1 MKVETEILL
10 KEYKEEFKNYKNYLD
25 ANNWFDDIQED
36 KNGNLYSNKLN
47 TELSIVSTILK
58 SMKKFKED
66 VGEDAHLKPIKKF
79 IDDTVNIVKKHVDR
93 IDSYKRMYPL
103 DEASGEK
110 EVKFQSELFGKKTST
125 KVDLSK
131 LNIDEK
137 EETRK
142 SLDLFHGK
150 TKAPLLM
157 REYLCESLPIVD
169 QKTSQLSL
177 DFYSPS
183 INPATSNEML
193 INMNPKDIPK
203 WDVNKHFFEQ
213 DLSTIQ
219 FWEEEIRKI
228 KNGVTIGGYYIHPW
242 LYWHLNIFMLSYGSG
257 DNKKPKNPRFRDNE
271 YFFTEMLKK
280 AEDHGKVGLLMYGSR
295 RISKALKNDEKL
307 YYYDGSIRNI
317 GDSKKG
323 DIIIGGDGK
332 PTTILGVYPQGEVDL
347 YKISFEDGRS
357 IVCCKD
363 HLWEV
368 YDLQA
373 DKMKTLPLKEIM
385 KKYKYKRI
393 HSGKKYKDGKDRE
406 KNCFNYYIPLLTN
419 PIELNTYDIPFI
431 DPYYFGLWLGD
442 GSERNLTITNIDQ
455 PIIDHISNF
464 SDENDLNF
472 IQCGFSYKCTKKS
485 GKFNK
490 VWDIFK
496 DKNLNENK
504 HIPIECYNWSVE
516 DRFNLLR
523 GLMDSDGTVSN
534 SGDISFCNINK
545 NLIDGVEKLIRE
557 LGIGCK
563 VFEKK
568 GSYLKKDNTFNKYYL
583 IRLYTD
589 KKVFNLDRKLSR
601 ISSTN
606 VRNYSKRNRTA
617 IINIEY
623 YGKDEATCIRV
634 DNEDSLFL
642 TTNSIVTHN
651 SVVMTSY
658 LQRILYTV
666 RNAKCTVLGFS
677 EVPDLKAIVD
687 YMNESITNLNPA
699 LRINANNLD
708 LKQGITLGLKKTAQE
723 RLDYSDL
730 TFVNLEAG
738 SKKGTQ
744 KPAASTPDA
753 FIFDEIGKG
762 ECIKPW
768 DAAKPSFA
776 DSTKGGKWRLVPI
789 ASGCVCAGTKVYTH
803 SGNLINIEDL
813 TKQDGIIGFNSEKC
827 EISKEP
833 ITWLQP
839 PTEKECYKITTKKG
853 HILEC
858 SYEHPI
864 LVRHRNKKEK
874 VNNNWVRKIEFIP
887 TEQLEL
893 GQQIVINDCVNIW
906 GETKMWEPR
915 LVGWFIGDGH
925 YGKNDI
931 PSISSCDSEIN
942 DYISTNFETSNK
954 GNSHITK
961 DGKIFLNR
969 RLKGTSEYL
978 KKLGIYGQTK
988 CDKTLPNNLYL
999 YSKEDLC
1006 ELIGGLFDTDGH
1018 VSIKGTKP
1026 EIRFTSKCENLII
1039 EIRDLLNKFGI
1050 HPSYNKVISKP
1061 NGKVDIETEY
1071 FVLNISDKRS
1081 FDKFY
1086 ENIKFR
1092 IKYKQELL
1100 EKGFNFFKNKKEKIP
1115 KDLENLRLD
1124 SIVSIEKIGLKPIYN
1139 LTAGLTNTYLANNIV
1154 THNTAGESELSKDAE
1169 LILKNPQT
1177 YDFLPMDWDLLESKI
1192 DPDYITWNRQN
1203 FGYFVPAQ
1211 LSIEA
1216 PDKITI
1222 PFSKF
1227 LEKDEMDDLNNITI
1241 DVTDWK
1247 AAKEYFEERREAVS
1261 KDIDI
1266 LSRLTNSFPMD
1277 VEDCYMTSEVNKF
1290 PGLLAKRRKRYVED
1304 NGIQGQKVWLVRN
1317 GDTIEAQQTND
1328 PIITD
1333 YPYKGGNIDAPIV
1346 ILDDPYYSSPN
1357 KPPLGLYC
1365 IGFDDVKQDRSDG
1378 DSVMSATV
1386 FKRSY
1391 EGGEWANRIVAYY
1404 DSRPEKKRDYYKNL
1418 YLLIKYYN
1426 ARILHENEDNG
1437 FIEYMEDK
1445 HMEDIYVHVSDG
1457 VGLATEENLNRN
1469 KNRKFGWSPT
1479 PLNIYNLEQSIVV
1492 YTKEEN
1498 IVIGIE
1504 EDLNG
1509 IDRINHPMLLE
1520 ELYKYKKGK
1529 NADRIRSFGLALK
1542 LARYYDKTYAYMK
1555 GRSNVRKEDDS
1566 IKYKKQN
1573 KKEINGFTF
1582 TNKLVKY

>member
-1 MKVETEILL
+1 MRVETEILL

-25 ANNWFDDIQED
+25 ANNWFDDIKED
-36 KNGNLYSNKLN
+36 KNGNLFSNKLN
-47 TELSIVSTILK
+47 TELSIISTILK
-58 SMKKFKED
+58 SMKKFIED
-66 VGEDAHLKPIKKF
+66 VGEDVHLKPVKKF
-79 IDDTVNIVKKHVDR
+79 VEDTVNIVKRHVAR
-93 IDSYKRMYPL
+93 IDLYKKKYPL
-103 DEASGEK
+103 EESSGEK
-110 EVKFQSELFGKKTST
+110 EVKFQSELFGKKMST

-131 LNIDEK
+131 LNIDER

-142 SLDLFHGK
+142 SLDLFHGN

-157 REYLCESLPIVD
+157 RDYLCESLPIVD
-169 QKTSQLSL
+169 QKTNLLSL
-177 DFYSPS
+177 DFHAPS

-228 KNGVTIGGYYIHPW
+228 KNGVTIGGYHIHPW

-257 DNKKPKNPRFRDNE
+257 ANKKPKNPRFRDNE

-280 AEDHGKVGLLMYGSR
+280 AENHGKVGLLMYGSR
-295 RISKALKNDEKL
+295 RISK
-307 YYYDGSIRNI
+307 
-317 GDSKKG
+317 
-323 DIIIGGDGK
+323 
-332 PTTILGVYPQGEVDL
+332 
-347 YKISFEDGRS
+347 
-357 IVCCKD
+357 
-363 HLWEV
+363 
-368 YDLQA
+368 
-373 DKMKTLPLKEIM
+373 
-385 KKYKYKRI
+385 
-393 HSGKKYKDGKDRE
+393 
-406 KNCFNYYIPLLTN
+406 
-419 PIELNTYDIPFI
+419 
-431 DPYYFGLWLGD
+431 
-442 GSERNLTITNIDQ
+442 
-455 PIIDHISNF
+455 
-464 SDENDLNF
+464 
-472 IQCGFSYKCTKKS
+472 
-485 GKFNK
+485 
-490 VWDIFK
+490 
-496 DKNLNENK
+496 
-504 HIPIECYNWSVE
+504 
-516 DRFNLLR
+516 
-523 GLMDSDGTVSN
+523 
-534 SGDISFCNINK
+534 
-545 NLIDGVEKLIRE
+545 
-557 LGIGCK
+557 
-563 VFEKK
+563 
-568 GSYLKKDNTFNKYYL
+568 
-583 IRLYTD
+583 
-589 KKVFNLDRKLSR
+589 
-601 ISSTN
+601 
-606 VRNYSKRNRTA
+606 
-617 IINIEY
+617 
-623 YGKDEATCIRV
+623 
-634 DNEDSLFL
+634 
-642 TTNSIVTHN
+642 

-677 EVPDLKAIVD
+677 EIPDLKAIVD
-687 YMNESITNLNPA
+687 YMNESITNLNSA

-776 DSTKGGKWRLVPI
+776 DSTNGGKWRLVPI
-789 ASGCVCAGTKVYTH
+789 ASG
-803 SGNLINIEDL
+803 
-813 TKQDGIIGFNSEKC
+813 
-827 EISKEP
+827 
-833 ITWLQP
+833 
-839 PTEKECYKITTKKG
+839 
-853 HILEC
+853 
-858 SYEHPI
+858 
-864 LVRHRNKKEK
+864 
-874 VNNNWVRKIEFIP
+874 
-887 TEQLEL
+887 
-893 GQQIVINDCVNIW
+893 
-906 GETKMWEPR
+906 
-915 LVGWFIGDGH
+915 
-925 YGKNDI
+925 
-931 PSISSCDSEIN
+931 
-942 DYISTNFETSNK
+942 
-954 GNSHITK
+954 
-961 DGKIFLNR
+961 
-969 RLKGTSEYL
+969 
-978 KKLGIYGQTK
+978 
-988 CDKTLPNNLYL
+988 
-999 YSKEDLC
+999 
-1006 ELIGGLFDTDGH
+1006 
-1018 VSIKGTKP
+1018 
-1026 EIRFTSKCENLII
+1026 
-1039 EIRDLLNKFGI
+1039 
-1050 HPSYNKVISKP
+1050 
-1061 NGKVDIETEY
+1061 
-1071 FVLNISDKRS
+1071 
-1081 FDKFY
+1081 
-1086 ENIKFR
+1086 
-1092 IKYKQELL
+1092 
-1100 EKGFNFFKNKKEKIP
+1100 
-1115 KDLENLRLD
+1115 
-1124 SIVSIEKIGLKPIYN
+1124 
-1139 LTAGLTNTYLANNIV
+1139 
-1154 THNTAGESELSKDAE
+1154 TAGESELSKDAE

-1227 LEKDEMDDLNNITI
+1227 IEDNENDCLSNLTI
-1241 DVTDWK
+1241 DITDWK

-1290 PGLLAKRRKRYVED
+1290 PGLLAKRRKKYVEE
-1304 NGIQGQKVWLVRN
+1304 NGLQGQKVWLIKN
-1317 GDTIEAQQTND
+1317 GDTVEAHQTDD

-1365 IGFDDVKQDRSDG
+1365 IGFDDVKQDKSDG

-1391 EGGEWANRIVAYY
+1391 EGGEWSNRIVAYY

-1445 HMEDIYVHVSDG
+1445 HMEDIYVHISDG
-1457 VGLATEENLNRN
+1457 IGLATEENLNRN

-1509 IDRINHPMLLE
+1509 VDRINHPMLLE
-1520 ELYKYKKGK
+1520 ELYKHKKGK

-1542 LARYYDKTYAYMK
+1542 LARYYDKTYSYMK
-1555 GRSNVRKEDDS
+1555 ARSNLKKEDDVS
-1566 IKYKKQN
+1566 NQKKTN
-1573 KKEINGFTF
+1573 KKDIKGLTY
-1582 TNKLVKY
+1582 TNKLVKF